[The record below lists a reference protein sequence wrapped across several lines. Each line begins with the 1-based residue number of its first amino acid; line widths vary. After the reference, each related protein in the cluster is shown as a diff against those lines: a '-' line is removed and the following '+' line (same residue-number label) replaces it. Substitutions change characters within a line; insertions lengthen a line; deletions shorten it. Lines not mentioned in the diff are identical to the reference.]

1 MKVCHVY
8 SQDNPQLARYVSLL
22 CDAMPP
28 DVECMSEGNGS
39 CSVVSGSSADI
50 IHLHGQA
57 ACKLPKGARL
67 VVSPHGE
74 TDGDSRAYA
83 TIARSQ
89 LEARRLHTERIEVVQ
104 NPLVTKTT
112 DFQQAASH
120 IAAIY
125 RRVLDSNPLERMDA
139 DTRQALATLL
149 NAGLTPQLSI
159 ANCQLSIT
167 NFHLLYIYA
176 EQESV
181 LPLVLAGMKAMG
193 VQAPPKSPTDNY
205 LPSGYQRP
213 TSMAG
218 KSIAAMLRDLQQN
231 GPTLLRLADL
241 HRALHDDL
249 LDEERLM
256 DTLKAEKLL
265 PLMQAA
271 LQLLSEQTLL
281 EEGFMPC
288 QPVDNAM
295 ARQLRKALADHL
307 RL

>member
-74 TDGDSRAYA
+74 TEGDSRAYA

-89 LEARRLHTERIEVVQ
+89 LEARRLHRERVEVVR

-112 DFQQAASH
+112 DFQQAATH

-149 NAGLTPQLSI
+149 KAAITPELAPQSPTPASI
-159 ANCQLSIT
+159 

-176 EQESV
+176 EQE
-181 LPLVLAGMKAMG
+181 G
-193 VQAPPKSPTDNY
+193 VQSLVEKG
-205 LPSGYQRP
+205 L
-213 TSMAG
+213 
-218 KSIAAMLRDLQQN
+218 KV
-231 GPTLLRLADL
+231 
-241 HRALHDDL
+241 
-249 LDEERLM
+249 LD
-256 DTLKAEKLL
+256 
-265 PLMQAA
+265 
-271 LQLLSEQTLL
+271 
-281 EEGFMPC
+281 
-288 QPVDNAM
+288 
-295 ARQLRKALADHL
+295 
-307 RL
+307 